1 MRNAARLILRYFLQ
15 GIIIISPIAVTA
27 WAAYSIFDFI
37 DTKVPY
43 VPRGLGFLIV
53 IGSLVIIGWL
63 GSTFFVWKFLI
74 SFFDSVLERT
84 PFLKFIYT
92 SVKEVVEGFMGD
104 KRKFTKPVLVK
115 MRTHPELYQI
125 GFITQ
130 QDLGQIGLINMI
142 AVYMPHSY
150 AVSGVTVIV
159 PKESV
164 TPLEMNP
171 SDAMKMAVSG
181 GAAGYETEE
190 MFEAKEEK
198 RHSKEMAAQDKVN
211 G

>member
-1 MRNAARLILRYFLQ
+1 MYHEAICSNIMTSILLSYFLQ
-15 GIIIISPIAVTA
+15 GIIIISPIAITA

-43 VPRGLGFLIV
+43 LPRGIGFLSVIV
-53 IGSLVIIGWL
+53 SLIIIGWL

-74 SFFDSVLERT
+74 GLFDGMLERT

-92 SVKEVVEGFMGD
+92 SVKEVVESFMGD

-115 MRTHPELYQI
+115 MRHDPEVFQI

-130 QDLGQIGLINMI
+130 SDVSKLGFENKL

-150 AVSGVTVIV
+150 AVSGVVVIV
-159 PKESV
+159 DQVNIIPMN
-164 TPLEMNP
+164 MNP

-181 GAAGYETEE
+181 GVAGYTPD
-190 MFEAKEEK
+190 AKP
-198 RHSKEMAAQDKVN
+198 N
-211 G
+211 

>member
-1 MRNAARLILRYFLQ
+1 MRKIARLILRYFLQ

-27 WAAYSIFDFI
+27 WAAYSIFDFV
-37 DTKVPY
+37 DTKIPY

-53 IGSLVIIGWL
+53 IGSLIILGWL
-63 GSTFFVWKFLI
+63 GSTFFVWKFMI
-74 SFFDSVLERT
+74 DFFDSILERT

-92 SVKEVVEGFMGD
+92 SVKEVVESFMGD

-115 MRTHPELYQI
+115 MRNDPELYQI

-130 QDLGQIGLINMI
+130 QDLHGMGLENKI

-159 PKESV
+159 DKESV
-164 TPLEMNP
+164 IPLDINP
-171 SDAMKMAVSG
+171 TAAMKMAVSG
-181 GAAGYETEE
+181 GVAGYGEE
-190 MFEAKEEK
+190 G
-198 RHSKEMAAQDKVN
+198 V
-211 G
+211 